1 MRCYV
6 GIDLHSTN
14 NYTAVMNEEGKIVLK
29 KRLSNALGVIL
40 SFLGSLDEEIVGVAV
55 ESTNNWYWFVDAL
68 MDAGYLVH
76 LANPA
81 AMVKYSG
88 LKHADDG
95 SDAIWLA
102 ELLRLG
108 ILPEG
113 YIYPKALR
121 PVRDL
126 LRQRSRLVRQRTAS
140 LLSLQNMVL
149 RSTGIKVS
157 GAELKKPLS
166 GSNWP
171 GYLEDGAQLELGLA
185 SKELIDFLTE
195 QILALERRVEDLAGR
210 NRTYKLLQTL
220 PGVGRIL
227 ALTILLETGPIERFG
242 QVGRYASYCRK
253 VSSQWIS
260 NERVKGGGNRKNGN
274 RYLAWAFSEAAEHAR
289 RNNPESRSFYN
300 RKRNRT
306 HLRSAHN
313 ALAHKLARAAYYV
326 MRDQTPFE
334 AAKCFSA

>member
-55 ESTNNWYWFVDAL
+55 ESTYNWYWFVDAL

-88 LKHADDG
+88 LKHADGG

-210 NRTYKLLQTL
+210 NRTYKLLQT
-220 PGVGRIL
+220 PSRRGKDSGADHPAGDGPHRAFWSSGAVCF
-227 ALTILLETGPIERFG
+227 LL
-242 QVGRYASYCRK
+242 
-253 VSSQWIS
+253 
-260 NERVKGGGNRKNGN
+260 
-274 RYLAWAFSEAAEHAR
+274 
-289 RNNPESRSFYN
+289 PESQFSMDQQREGQGRREPEEREPLSGLGLFGSG
-300 RKRNRT
+300 RA
-306 HLRSAHN
+306 RSAKQSGEP
-313 ALAHKLARAAYYV
+313 LVL
-326 MRDQTPFE
+326 
-334 AAKCFSA
+334 